1 MDGADG
7 ADGAD
12 GMDGADGADG
22 ADGMDGADGAAAL
35 FFTYAAFD
43 RIDTTAA
50 TPTGSLQLP
59 IGGVAYEAFDH
70 DGDDTT
76 PEIMPAHI
84 GQCAAVTSPII
95 PARYRAIGPDET
107 HSISME
113 DSAGA
118 SLDTQGFTVDFAAED
133 ATMVFGGVANVAAGL
148 HQYVL
153 NATAGDQSAA
163 VKWDLRVSARALPV
177 DATDD
182 GRNDRL
188 GGTDGANAETADGGA
203 VANDWAD
210 HIPADFEGNN
220 DSDQNNVPQL
230 SLVATTQTIEG
241 VIGSNN
247 DEDVYWIG
255 ELAPG
260 WKLEVTAEG
269 TSTVTT
275 GSVGAH
281 NDVSLEL
288 IQRKSGTDAPATL
301 VQSDD
306 PSFNHQIGSATG
318 GLTCY
323 DYYLKVSG
331 EEGEYQMA
339 WRLTAPT
346 E

>member
-1 MDGADG
+1 MQSTRR
-7 ADGAD
+7 
-12 GMDGADGADG
+12 
-22 ADGMDGADGAAAL
+22 L
-35 FFTYAAFD
+35 
-43 RIDTTAA
+43 
-50 TPTGSLQLP
+50 
-59 IGGVAYEAFDH
+59 
-70 DGDDTT
+70 TT
-76 PEIMPAHI
+76 P
-84 GQCAAVTSPII
+84 S
-95 PARYRAIGPDET
+95 
-107 HSISME
+107 
-113 DSAGA
+113 
-118 SLDTQGFTVDFAAED
+118 
-133 ATMVFGGVANVAAGL
+133 
-148 HQYVL
+148 
-153 NATAGDQSAA
+153 
-163 VKWDLRVSARALPV
+163 
-177 DATDD
+177 
-182 GRNDRL
+182 
-188 GGTDGANAETADGGA
+188 GA

-210 HIPADFEGNN
+210 HIPADFEGDDNAV
-220 DSDQNNVPQL
+220 QNNVPQL

-269 TSTVTT
+269 TSTVVA
-275 GSVGAH
+275 GSVGDH

-301 VQSDD
+301 VRSDD